1 MAVFKPELHRLE
13 DVIQYYE
20 QSNAIEYKIY
30 AGTSPKFEFCRYN
43 FDNDEKEI
51 GLQKLYEALKAIE
64 QNIENTNPYILQLIE
79 KKKGLKNKI
88 EDQYTQIVF
97 QLNKADRYLPMMS
110 GMGIQPP
117 ANNDLNRLMEKMI
130 ETQNLIVS
138 KMSIDE
144 NDFEIEAE
152 EKPKG
157 FGAILEN
164 EQFQN
169 LAIGAL
175 GAIISKFLGTAD
187 NTNVMSLAGLPSEQ
201 KEMALQAVEILE
213 GKDPNFGKHLLYLAN
228 LDQSNYNMLLSFIK

>member
-1 MAVFKPELHRLE
+1 MAVFKPELHRLD

-20 QSNAIEYKIY
+20 QSNAIQYKIY
-30 AGTSPKFEFCRYN
+30 AGTSPKVEYCRYF

-51 GLQKLYEALKAIE
+51 GIQKLYEALKAIE
-64 QNIENTNPYILQLIE
+64 QNTENTNPYILQLID

-97 QLNKADRYLPMMS
+97 QLNKADRYLPMMA
-110 GMGIQPP
+110 GMGMQQPV
-117 ANNDLNRLMEKMI
+117 NNDLNRLMEKMI

-144 NDFEIEAE
+144 NNEEFEAE

-175 GAIISKFLGTAD
+175 GALISKFIGNAE
-187 NTNVMSLAGLPSEQ
+187 NTNVMSLAGVPSEQ
-201 KEMALQAVEILE
+201 KEMALQAIAILE
-213 GKDPNFGKHLLYLAN
+213 CKDPNFGKNLLYLAN
-228 LDQSNYNMLLSFIK
+228 LDDTNYKMLLSFIK